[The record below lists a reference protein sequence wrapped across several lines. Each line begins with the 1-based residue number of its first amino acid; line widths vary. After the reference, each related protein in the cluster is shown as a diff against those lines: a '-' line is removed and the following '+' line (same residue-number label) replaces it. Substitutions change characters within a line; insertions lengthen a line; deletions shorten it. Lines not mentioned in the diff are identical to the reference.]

1 MDDLE
6 RIVNQNSAALFR
18 YCHHHLR
25 DRQLAEDAVQEA
37 FLRALKSLETSRPDN
52 VPAWLFGVARN
63 CCREIQRKRGRSAGP
78 APDVAAPPPPRDP
91 DARLE
96 AALDDLDDEEKS
108 LLFLKHVDGKS
119 CREIAE
125 IAGRPIGTVTGTL
138 TRVYAKLRARMKP

>member
-1 MDDLE
+1 MGDLE
-6 RIVNQNSAALFR
+6 SIVNQNSAALFR
-18 YCHHHLR
+18 YCYHHLR

-37 FLRALKSLETSRPDN
+37 FLRALRSLETSRPDN

-63 CCREIQRKRGRSAGP
+63 CCHEIQRKRRRGSVSV
-78 APDVAAPPPPRDP
+78 PDVAAPAPRDP

-96 AALDDLDDEEKS
+96 AALDGLDDDEKS

-125 IAGRPIGTVTGTL
+125 IAGKPIGTVTGTL
-138 TRVYAKLRARMKP
+138 TRVYAKLRAKVKS